1 MPTKVSNPRDLV
13 LLVLGDLLFVER
25 RLASHVLPELISQ
38 VEDAELKSALQEH
51 HDETKTHV
59 TRLETAFRRLDA
71 APSAALSRA
80 FEGAVAQHEQVAP
93 NVVEPRLRDL
103 FHAHAALRTE
113 HYELAGYD
121 ALLRLA
127 PDLEELLAPSRDDE
141 RHAARAL
148 EQALERLAK
157 WARAR

>member
-25 RLASHVLPELISQ
+25 RLAAQVLPELI
-38 VEDAELKSALQEH
+38 A
-51 HDETKTHV
+51 
-59 TRLETAFRRLDA
+59 
-71 APSAALSRA
+71 
-80 FEGAVAQHEQVAP
+80 QVAA
-93 NVVEPRLRDL
+93 NVVDPKLRDL
-103 FHAHAALRTE
+103 FHAHAALHTE

-127 PDLEELLAPSRDDE
+127 PDLDELLAPSRDDE

-157 WARAR
+157 GARAR